1 MWYIIP
7 RGMSISQ
14 ALAEGAQPVSS
25 FNEAREEAD
34 ALRHS
39 TGNHYHVIKIQ
50 MVWTTTTLADLLAE
64 DRNALLNRKVV

>member
-50 MVWTTTTLADLLAE
+50 MVWTTTTLADLLEE
-64 DRNALLNRKVV
+64 DGSPFIRKGV